1 MVWNRE
7 FIYLVRLTSFLVIN
21 TQIGLDIM
29 KKSKKFLIVLSLVF
43 LLPAVSFA
51 DGRVRFNYRVAGS
64 ESNPE
69 LGAKSVSSYT
79 QLDGSKATGA
89 DKLDSQSFSSFS
101 IHYVSDYDLDFLGGG
116 EILLGLYQFDKSYKT
131 NITCTSVWLSGATPV
146 CADGTALATRT
157 ASGTSRSLDL
167 GYVYPFG
174 EMSVGGGIALPV
186 LGSSGDLAVEW
197 TTLGNSLS
205 LRTAAGLGT
214 TETLSPEG
222 KSFSSFFLN
231 FGYSIDAYEVL
242 LNYRSVSSTV
252 ASSLDK
258 TKGVGGL
265 LGSDELSSSS
275 TTSSISLGVGYRF

>member
-1 MVWNRE
+1 MNKS
-7 FIYLVRLTSFLVIN
+7 IKYLAVL
-21 TQIGLDIM
+21 
-29 KKSKKFLIVLSLVF
+29 LIILM
-43 LLPAVSFA
+43 PIAAYA
-51 DGRVRFNYRVAGS
+51 DGRVRFNYRVSGS
-64 ESNPE
+64 DSNPE
-69 LGAKSVSSYT
+69 LGTKNVSSYT
-79 QLDGSKATGA
+79 QLDGTTKATGA

-101 IHYVSDYDLDFLGGG
+101 IHYVSDYGLDFLGGG

-131 NITCTSVWLSGATPV
+131 NISCTSVWIHPLLGTAV
-146 CADGTALATRT
+146 CADGVALATRT

-205 LRTAAGLGT
+205 ARTAAGLGT

-222 KSFSSFFLN
+222 KSFSCFFLN

-242 LNYRSVSSTV
+242 LNYRNVSSTV
-252 ASSLDK
+252 AAPLDK

-265 LGSDELSSSS
+265 LGGSDELSSSS
-275 TTSSISLGVGYRF
+275 TTTSISLGVGYQF

>member
-1 MVWNRE
+1 MNKS
-7 FIYLVRLTSFLVIN
+7 TKFLVV
-21 TQIGLDIM
+21 LLIM
-29 KKSKKFLIVLSLVF
+29 IFIIPV
-43 LLPAVSFA
+43 VSFA
-51 DGRVRFNYRVAGS
+51 EGRVRFNYRVSGS
-64 ESNPE
+64 DSNPE
-69 LGAKSVSSYT
+69 LGSKTVSSYT
-79 QLDGSKATGA
+79 QADGTTLATGA

-101 IHYVSDYDLDFLGGG
+101 IHYVSDYGLDFLGGG
-116 EILLGLYQFDKSYKT
+116 EILLGLYQFDKSYTT
-131 NITCTSVWLSGATPV
+131 NIATSSVWVHPILGAV
-146 CADGTALATRT
+146 AASGTALATRK

-167 GYVYPFG
+167 GYVYPIG

-205 LRTAAGLGT
+205 ARTAAGLGT

-252 ASSLDK
+252 AAPLDK
-258 TKGVGGL
+258 TKGVGAM

-275 TTSSISLGVGYRF
+275 TTSSISIGVGYRF

>member
-1 MVWNRE
+1 MNKS
-7 FIYLVRLTSFLVIN
+7 IKYLAVL
-21 TQIGLDIM
+21 
-29 KKSKKFLIVLSLVF
+29 LIILM
-43 LLPAVSFA
+43 PIAAYA
-51 DGRVRFNYRVAGS
+51 DGRVRFNYRVSGS
-64 ESNPE
+64 DSNPE
-69 LGAKSVSSYT
+69 LGTKEVSSYT
-79 QLDGSKATGA
+79 QLDGSTSTGA

-101 IHYVSDYDLDFLGGG
+101 IHYVSDYGLGFLGGG

-167 GYVYPFG
+167 GYVYPIG

-197 TTLGNSLS
+197 TTLGNALS

-231 FGYSIDAYEVL
+231 FGYSIEAYEVL

-252 ASSLDK
+252 DAPLDK
-258 TKGVGGL
+258 TSGVGGL
-265 LGSDELSSSS
+265 LGGKDVLSSSS
-275 TTSSISLGVGYRF
+275 TTTSISLGVGYRF